1 MSHDCQPGSDR
12 IIFHCDCDSFFASV
26 EETFHPEYKKIP
38 MAVAGDP
45 ESRRGIILAKNQLA
59 KGFGVK
65 TAETIW
71 SAKQKCPDLVLAPPR
86 HHTYGEFCV
95 RINAIYADYTD
106 QVERFSVDES
116 WLDVTGSLH
125 IFGQRDAVAN
135 CASRLSPMEQ
145 GAKLAHAIRRRVQR
159 ETGVTISIGVSWNKI
174 FAKVASDINKP
185 NNICVVTRENY
196 RDVIWSLPVRD
207 LFGVGHKAAEELHR
221 HYIRTIGDLAAA
233 DEKMLRRLFG
243 KMGGELHSSAN
254 GLDESP
260 VKRIGEEEPVKSV
273 GNGLTFK
280 RDLISEHDIRTGVIA
295 LADSVAL
302 RLRRH
307 GLKCMTVQVTIKDS
321 ALKSI
326 QRQKTTS
333 HPTQLAA
340 ALTETAMELIKAS
353 WSIGKPI
360 RMLTITAGN
369 LVPEDEAVEQLS
381 LFGEASDAKAKKTEK
396 LEQAMDQIRGKY
408 GKHSIQP
415 GVILGNDLGIR
426 DSDET
431 DEKCT

>member
-1 MSHDCQPGSDR
+1 MTHDR

-26 EETFHPEYKKIP
+26 EETFHPEYKQVP

-86 HHTYGEFCV
+86 HHTYGEFCERV
-95 RINAIYADYTD
+95 NAIYADYTD
-106 QVERFSVDES
+106 QVEKFSVDES
-116 WLDVTGSLH
+116 WLDVTGSLP
-125 IFGQRDAVAN
+125 IFGTE
-135 CASRLSPMEQ
+135 PPE
-145 GAKLAHAIRRRVQR
+145 LAHEIRRRVQR
-159 ETGVTISIGVSWNKI
+159 EIGVTISIGVSWNKI

-196 RDVIWSLPVRD
+196 REVLWSLPVGD
-207 LFGVGHKAAEELHR
+207 LFGVGRKAAEELQK

-233 DEKMLRRLFG
+233 DENMLHRLFG
-243 KMGGELHSSAN
+243 KMGDGLHISAN

-260 VKRIGEEEPVKSV
+260 VKRIGEEDPVKSV

-280 RDLISEHDIRTGVIA
+280 RDLISEHDVRTGVIA

-307 GLKCMTVQVTIKDS
+307 GLKCMIVQVTIKDT
-321 ALKSI
+321 AMKSI
-326 QRQKTTS
+326 QRQKATP

-340 ALTETAMELIKAS
+340 ELTDTAMEIIKAS
-353 WSIGKPI
+353 WNIGKPI

-369 LVPEDEAVEQLS
+369 LVPEDDTTEQLS
-381 LFGEASDAKAKKTEK
+381 LFGDESDAKAKKAEK
-396 LEQAMDQIRGKY
+396 IEQAMDQIRSKY

-415 GVILGNDLGIR
+415 GVLLHNDLGIR
-426 DSDET
+426 DADES